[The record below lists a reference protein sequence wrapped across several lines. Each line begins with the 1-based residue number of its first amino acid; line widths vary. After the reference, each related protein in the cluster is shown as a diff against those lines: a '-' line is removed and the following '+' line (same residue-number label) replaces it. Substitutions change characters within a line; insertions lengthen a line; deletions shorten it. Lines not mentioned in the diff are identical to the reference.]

1 LTEQALD
8 LESLVH
14 GRVGTT
20 IVGKYRLDG
29 VIGIGGMA
37 AVYAAT
43 HRNQAEFA
51 VKMLHPDLS
60 SKEEIRGRFL
70 REGYIA
76 NSVKHPGAVRVVD
89 DDVAEDGAA
98 FLVMELLDGTSA
110 EDLWFHAERRIP
122 LKPALCIAYQLLDV
136 LSAAHAKN
144 IVHRD
149 IKPANLFVTRQ
160 GDVKVL
166 DFGIARLRDATVNSL
181 HATTQAGTM
190 LGTPAF
196 MAPEQAR
203 GQTKE
208 VEGRTDVWAVG
219 ATVFS
224 LVSGCL
230 VHEAESA
237 TQLLLKA
244 ATTPARS
251 LASVEPDIP
260 PPIVALVDKALA
272 FDKKAR
278 WEDAAT
284 MRDALKAAYTEAF
297 AEPPSRD
304 LLAGYLHEMDA
315 VAPRSGTTAAPAS
328 GRGTPAPSSSGAASA
343 SAAARA
349 SSAAATPAPA
359 APSAS
364 ALAAPSI
371 VATKVEGGGGK
382 AAPPLVQ
389 TLVIEQRPALPTLG
403 TSEPKPEGQNE
414 RRLPDRTLPMGQK
427 SVLPPLAKKG
437 PTLAP
442 VTTEPMISAPT
453 REPAPGSE
461 RPSSTGEPAGEP
473 STDERTSSAPASTSA
488 LAAKPAAPMAKAAG
502 SPKRSAVPL
511 LIGVVLVV
519 GLLAWIVLQ
528 SMKG

>member
-1 LTEQALD
+1 
-8 LESLVH
+8 
-14 GRVGTT
+14 
-20 IVGKYRLDG
+20 
-29 VIGIGGMA
+29 
-37 AVYAAT
+37 
-43 HRNQAEFA
+43 
-51 VKMLHPDLS
+51 
-60 SKEEIRGRFL
+60 
-70 REGYIA
+70 
-76 NSVKHPGAVRVVD
+76 
-89 DDVAEDGAA
+89 
-98 FLVMELLDGTSA
+98 
-110 EDLWFHAERRIP
+110 
-122 LKPALCIAYQLLDV
+122 
-136 LSAAHAKN
+136 
-144 IVHRD
+144 
-149 IKPANLFVTRQ
+149 
-160 GDVKVL
+160 KVL

-260 PPIVALVDKALA
+260 PAIVTLVDRALA

-297 AEPPSRD
+297 GEAPSRD
-304 LLAGYLHEMDA
+304 LLAAYLQETDA
-315 VAPRSGTTAAPAS
+315 VAPRSGTAA
-328 GRGTPAPSSSGAASA
+328 TPSRATPPPSSSEGASVRASA
-343 SAAARA
+343 QA
-349 SSAAATPAPA
+349 SSARAATPAPG

-364 ALAAPSI
+364 PLAAASI
-371 VATKVEGGGGK
+371 VATKVEGGGSIK

-389 TLVIEQRPALPTLG
+389 TLVIEQRPPLPTPG
-403 TSEPKPEGQNE
+403 TSEGKPGGANE

-427 SVLPPLAKKG
+427 SVLPPLARKE
-437 PTLAP
+437 PAP
-442 VTTEPMISAPT
+442 VTPTTEPMVGAPK
-453 REPAPGSE
+453 RA
-461 RPSSTGEPAGEP
+461 PSSGAENPVSGDVPAAKSATE
-473 STDERTSSAPASTSA
+473 DRTSSVPASSKA
-488 LAAKPAAPMAKAAG
+488 LAETPVASLAKPAA

-519 GLLAWIVLQ
+519 ALLAWIVVQ